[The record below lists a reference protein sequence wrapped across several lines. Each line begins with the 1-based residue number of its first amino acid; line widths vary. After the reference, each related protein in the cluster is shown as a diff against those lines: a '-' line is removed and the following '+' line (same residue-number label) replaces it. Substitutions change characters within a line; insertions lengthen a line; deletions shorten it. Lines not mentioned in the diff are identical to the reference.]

1 MKLSTLFMNNMSIFK
16 RALENAIIPKVATDS
31 AQAGGVMVEMNA
43 EQFSNEVLDQQG
55 LGFVCLTNKSIERS
69 INRGFEFDF
78 SLVGAS
84 DFKEFKKVVKTSDTI
99 VSSADVY
106 LFKIDGSLLTLVD
119 AESFKTSTSDGVNQ
133 IYLHNDADGSVY
145 NGVVTGNHPDFG
157 QVLLLTFSPKHQ
169 KCHVYLAE
177 GKISKFTDLF
187 EASEEEAEEAGQLVF
202 HGSNLKDKS
211 DMTKSSG
218 LERQLIVLINREKKK
233 KKKDGEDA
241 ASTSFTRGIKIDK
254 AFLPVLC
261 KRGLIKE
268 LFSFNIDFAQME
280 EEDFMKRCPQLAA
293 ILEESI
299 NDNAA

>member
-1 MKLSTLFMNNMSIFK
+1 MKLSTLFMNNLSIFK

-43 EQFSNEVLDQQG
+43 EQFSNEVLHQQE
-55 LGFVCLTNKSIERS
+55 LGFVCLTNKTIERS

-145 NGVVTGNHPDFG
+145 NGAITGNHPDFG
-157 QVLLLTFSPKHQ
+157 QVLLLTFSPKQQ

-177 GKISKFTDLF
+177 GKMSKFTDLF
-187 EASEEEAEEAGQLVF
+187 EDSEEDGGQLVF

-211 DMTKSSG
+211 DMTKASG
-218 LERQLIVLINREKKK
+218 LGRQLIVLINREKKK

-254 AFLPVLC
+254 GFLPILC
-261 KRGLIKE
+261 KRGLIQE

-293 ILEESI
+293 ILEENV